1 MRVRTAAPSD
11 IPGVQKV
18 ARLAW
23 WDTYQHL
30 LPHPLIAHFLTHAYS
45 TRALERTLACRMDL
59 FVVAE
64 AQGAVVGFAHFGPIA
79 PRVAELFRIYVL
91 PDHQGTGAGTALL
104 EAGLSWA
111 RARGL
116 ERLEV
121 SIMRGNAKGR
131 RFYEGQ
137 GFTLQRAQRVEA
149 RGERIPLL
157 RYARPV

>member
-45 TRALERTLACRMDL
+45 TQALERTLACCMDL

-64 AQGAVVGFAHFGPIA
+64 TQGAVVGFAHFGPIA

-91 PDHQGTGAGTALL
+91 PAHQGAGAGKALL

-111 RARGL
+111 CARGL
-116 ERLEV
+116 ARLEV
-121 SIMRGNAKGR
+121 SVLRGNTKGSA
-131 RFYEGQ
+131 FYERH
-137 GFTLQRAQRVEA
+137 GFTLQQAQRVVV
-149 RGERIPLL
+149 RGEGVPLL
-157 RYARPV
+157 RYARLV